1 MAVAAGGGVPAGAQA
16 KVEMAASSRWL
27 GGAKALHRVRNLG
40 RFLTDEP
47 AQAGGEDAGPN
58 PLEAVLAALN
68 GCLTVMVTR
77 IARELGL
84 TVDNLEIESRGDL
97 DPRGMMGA
105 AGVRRHFEHVEA
117 RVRIGT
123 PAPDEQ
129 LEELRRRVEDRCP
142 VSSLLRAAGVDL
154 KVTWTRA

>member
-1 MAVAAGGGVPAGAQA
+1 MAVTTGAGDAAQA
-16 KVEMAASSRWL
+16 RPTVELAASSRWL

-47 AQAGGEDAGPN
+47 VQMGGEDAGPN

-77 IARELGL
+77 IARELEIA
-84 TVDNLEIESRGDL
+84 VDRLEIESRGDL
-97 DPRGMMGA
+97 DPRGMMGV
-105 AGVRRHFEHVEA
+105 AGVPRHFRRVEA

-123 PAPDEQ
+123 PASDAE

-142 VSSLLRAAGVDL
+142 VSSLLRAAGVEL
-154 KVTWTRA
+154 QVAWSRG